1 VVWLEHFRA
10 PDNMLAADLM
20 QRLSLDYEGEAELRR
35 TETGTLIIVR
45 SP

>member
-1 VVWLEHFRA
+1 
-10 PDNMLAADLM
+10 MLAADLM